1 MNRHSRCTR
10 SFRLAVAPL
19 ITAAVLTA
27 GCGQVSDMLGL
38 SSKPAKAPVPL
49 EKPDSASVEPSA
61 AAPGQTASTTA
72 PSKTSTTSARPAR
85 KRPAATGAANATTQA
100 AASGTASPAV
110 TLVDDDSALVSRAGA
125 NGAPALAPVV
135 NGARPLMLDPAR
147 IYSSADADVV
157 PARLIKAQTSGP
169 VFRNMASTV
178 NTMELI
184 ISRQGRVEEVKL
196 TSPTKKMTDM
206 LLLSGAKT
214 WKFVPATKDG
224 QPVRYRT
231 QFSWE
236 ETP

>member
-1 MNRHSRCTR
+1 M
-10 SFRLAVAPL
+10 L
-19 ITAAVLTA
+19 TAAVLSA

-38 SSKPAKAPVPL
+38 SSKPATAPVPL
-49 EKPDSASVEPSA
+49 EKPDPALVETPA
-61 AAPGQTASTTA
+61 AATPGQTASTA
-72 PSKTSTTSARPAR
+72 PAASKTSTASARPAR
-85 KRPAATGAANATTQA
+85 KRTAATAVASASTQAPAAAN
-100 AASGTASPAV
+100 TASPEV
-110 TLVDDDSALVSRAGA
+110 TLVDNDSTLESRAGA
-125 NGAPALAPVV
+125 QATPALAPVV
-135 NGARPLMLDPAR
+135 SGVRPLMLDGAR
-147 IYSSADADVV
+147 IYSSADVDVV

-169 VFRNMASTV
+169 VFRNMASSV

-184 ISRQGRVEEVKL
+184 ISKQGRVEEVKL

-214 WKFVPATKDG
+214 WKFVPATREG

>member
-1 MNRHSRCTR
+1 MTLVNQLRTR
-10 SFRLAVAPL
+10 SLWALAPM
-19 ITAAVLTA
+19 ITAAALSA

-38 SSKPAKAPVPL
+38 SSKPAKVPVPIEKQDSAPV
-49 EKPDSASVEPSA
+49 EGSA
-61 AAPGQTASTTA
+61 ATPGQTTPAA
-72 PSKTSTTSARPAR
+72 PSKTSTTSARRAR
-85 KRPAATGAANATTQA
+85 KRTAATGTANLTTQA
-100 AASGTASPAV
+100 AGNAASPEVA
-110 TLVDDDSALVSRAGA
+110 LVDNDSALESRAGA
-125 NGAPALAPVV
+125 LATPALAPVV

-147 IYSSADADVV
+147 IYSGADADVV

-184 ISRQGRVEEVKL
+184 ISKQGRVEEVKL